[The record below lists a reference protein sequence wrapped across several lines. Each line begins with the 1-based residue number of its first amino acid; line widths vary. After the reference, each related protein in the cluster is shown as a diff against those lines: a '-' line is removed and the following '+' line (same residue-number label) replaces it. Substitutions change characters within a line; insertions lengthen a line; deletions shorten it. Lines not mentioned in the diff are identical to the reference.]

1 MNLLKIKEL
10 RELSNKELE
19 GKIRESKK
27 ELFNLRMKQSTGTL
41 EKPSK
46 IRELRENYM
55 WIFQIENRKQE
66 LVWKV
71 VSNKNDKTITV
82 LVETYKTHPLYKKR
96 VKYSKKY
103 TAHDEKNEAGMG
115 DTVRIRATR
124 PLSKSKRYELV
135 EIVTKAVIL

>member
-46 IRELRENYM
+46 IRELRKDVARM
-55 WIFQIENRKQE
+55 
-66 LVWKV
+66 
-71 VSNKNDKTITV
+71 KTIIRERE
-82 LVETYKTHPLYKKR
+82 L
-96 VKYSKKY
+96 
-103 TAHDEKNEAGMG
+103 NEEVSDG
-115 DTVRIRATR
+115 
-124 PLSKSKRYELV
+124 E
-135 EIVTKAVIL
+135 